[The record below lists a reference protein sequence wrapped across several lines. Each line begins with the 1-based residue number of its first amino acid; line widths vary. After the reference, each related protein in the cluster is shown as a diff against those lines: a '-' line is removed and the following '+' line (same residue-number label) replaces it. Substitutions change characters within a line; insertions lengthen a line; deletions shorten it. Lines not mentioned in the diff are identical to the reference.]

1 MCLVETTLT
10 LIGDNSYLF
19 LFAFSL
25 DIFIV
30 RIFRASEQGDESGC
44 TMVVIQITGGE
55 GCQRFAVQAVW
66 GSGFGFDDVPFIEF
80 EFDFAGYVLLC
91 RLYKCLDSFTKR
103 SEPFSLVYYLSQV
116 IAYFLFSLLWRH
128 GPESTLPAVHVLLSE
143 MVPPVVNFQRIFR
156 RE

>member
-103 SEPFSLVYYLSQV
+103 SEPFFLVYYLSQV
-116 IAYFLFSLLWRH
+116 IAYFLLVFTSMAARSRINSSSCACVAIRNGSASYKFS
-128 GPESTLPAVHVLLSE
+128 A
-143 MVPPVVNFQRIFR
+143 NF
-156 RE
+156 